1 MRIGIF
7 EQMTVNNGW
16 ILTLFI
22 LIISLLSLGYGFGV
36 KARRLPFTAEIGYNQ
51 QQWQFLRW
59 WVKLALVA
67 GVLLPM
73 CLLALAWKQPSA
85 WVFWGS
91 YLLIVAVQLISER
104 VFSRS
109 LVPSIVVPI
118 GFLYTAFRLWQ
129 LLNGLTQLTFSYL
142 TLLGFGVVVLFWVS
156 NLIMLMVMPIPTI
169 FKGSES
175 IEQS

>member
-1 MRIGIF
+1 
-7 EQMTVNNGW
+7 MTVNNGL

-22 LIISLLSLGYGFGV
+22 LIISLLALGYGFGV

-59 WVKLALVA
+59 WVKLASFA

-73 CLLALAWKQPSA
+73 CLLALACQQPSA

-109 LVPSIVVPI
+109 LVPSIVVLI
-118 GFLYTAFRLWQ
+118 GFLYTVFRLWQ
-129 LLNGLTQLTFSYL
+129 LLNGLTQLRFSYL

>member
-1 MRIGIF
+1 
-7 EQMTVNNGW
+7 MTVNNGL

-22 LIISLLSLGYGFGV
+22 GITIVLALAYGFGV
-36 KARRLPFTAEIGYNQ
+36 KARRLPFTAEIGFNQ
-51 QQWQFLRW
+51 TQLQFLRW

-67 GVLLPM
+67 GILLPI
-73 CLLALAWKQPSA
+73 CLLALSWRQPSS

-91 YLLIVAVQLISER
+91 YLLIVAVQLICEG

-118 GFLYTAFRLWQ
+118 GFFYTAFRICQ
-129 LLNGLTQLTFSYL
+129 LLDGFTQLTFSSL
-142 TLLGFGVVVLFWVS
+142 TSVGFGIVVLFWVA
-156 NLIMLMVMPIPTI
+156 NLIMLMVMAIPTI
-169 FKGSES
+169 FTGSES

>member
-1 MRIGIF
+1 
-7 EQMTVNNGW
+7 MTVNNGL

-22 LIISLLSLGYGFGV
+22 LIITILALGYGFGM
-36 KARRLPFTAEIGYNQ
+36 KARRLPFTAEIGFSQ
-51 QQWQFLRW
+51 KQWQFLRW

-67 GVLLPM
+67 GVLLPI
-73 CLLALAWKQPSA
+73 CLLALAWRQPSS

-118 GFLYTAFRLWQ
+118 GFFYTAFRLWQ
-129 LLNGLTQLTFSYL
+129 LLDGFTQLTFSYL
-142 TLLGFGVVVLFWVS
+142 TLLGFGVVVLFWVA
-156 NLIMLMVMPIPTI
+156 NLVMLMVMAIPTI
-169 FKGSES
+169 FVGSES
-175 IEQS
+175 ISQS

>member
-1 MRIGIF
+1 
-7 EQMTVNNGW
+7 MTVNNGS

-22 LIISLLSLGYGFGV
+22 LIITLLALAYGFGV
-36 KARRLPFTAEIGYNQ
+36 KARRLPFTAEIGFNQ

-73 CLLALAWKQPSA
+73 CLLALSWKQPSS
-85 WVFWGS
+85 WVFWAS
-91 YLLIVAVQLISER
+91 YLLIVAVQLISEHI
-104 VFSRS
+104 FSRF

-118 GFLYTAFRLWQ
+118 GFFYTAFRLWQ
-129 LLNGLTQLTFSYL
+129 LLDGFTQLTFSYL
-142 TLLGFGVVVLFWVS
+142 TLVGFGVVVLFWVA
-156 NLIMLMVMPIPTI
+156 NLIMLMVMAIPTI

-175 IEQS
+175 ISQS